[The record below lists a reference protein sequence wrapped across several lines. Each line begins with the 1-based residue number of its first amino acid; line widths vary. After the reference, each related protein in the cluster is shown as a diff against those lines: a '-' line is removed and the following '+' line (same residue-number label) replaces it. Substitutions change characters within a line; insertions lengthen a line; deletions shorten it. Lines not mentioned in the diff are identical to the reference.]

1 MTNSYKLTEDAERD
15 VIDIYLFTLEH
26 FGLTQAE
33 KYSAE
38 IFARFGAIGK
48 TPSLGRDYSA
58 IYPGTYRINQ
68 GSHAVYYRRND
79 DSILILRILHQSMD
93 PARHLG
99 G

>member
-26 FGLTQAE
+26 FGLAQAE
-33 KYSAE
+33 KYFAE
-38 IFARFGAIGK
+38 MFTRFDTIAKI
-48 TPSLGRDYSA
+48 PDLGRDYSD
-58 IYPGTYRINQ
+58 IYPGAFRVNQ
-68 GSHAVYYRRND
+68 GSHAVYYRRVD
-79 DSILILRILHQSMD
+79 GAILILRILHQAMD